1 MEIYKVIDRET
12 NKMVDITFDYNEY
25 SDIVYEIKEINSIS
39 ELTSEEKDML
49 LENICFGLSDLLKN
63 RKYY

>member
-1 MEIYKVIDRET
+1 MEIYKVIDREA
-12 NKMVDITFDYNEY
+12 NKLVDITFDYNEY

-39 ELTSEEKDML
+39 ELTPEEKDML

>member
-12 NKMVDITFDYNEY
+12 NKTIDISFDYNEY

-39 ELTSEEKDML
+39 ELTPEEKDML